1 MNNDLNNNHGSINSN
16 KYIANRRYPRENK
29 FYQESYIKD
38 KAILDMQSK
47 GNRINYFDSDKD
59 KRPSNQNNLYNS
71 KGISRFPTNYA
82 AGPNPY
88 NADIIKGYYVGA
100 KDEDGY
106 NNQYQIPLNEN
117 EEEIEEDEQRNN
129 YYRQNIKNG
138 GEEIDD
144 EEGNAG
150 EDEEEVENGNEYNE
164 YIGDGIVRNN
174 IPNYSPNQN
183 GQNILYYRKKNLGK
197 YNPNY
202 APENENENVEDEYIM
217 ESPAKNDN
225 INKYNMQPYKRRH
238 ILGNLADSA
247 SSEAYAKKNIQISPY
262 TDNNSR
268 IYVKPKT
275 KYNSINNGISTE
287 ERGIESKKESPNNV
301 ANNGAYL
308 RRPFHYPDYEDN
320 EISKYN
326 KINNYDE
333 DSINVVEPPMYNNS
347 NNDRIKGGKVDLNT
361 FGIRKNR
368 GRKDEEE
375 EEEEE
380 DEVDEEEIKIKD
392 INATKIQSFWR
403 AFSTRRIMKLYH
415 DLDEFI
421 YLLSKVHFNHFSDNF
436 YFFINQLF
444 NAYKANTLD
453 NNQID
458 SLDEEKEENE
468 DENENE
474 KENENENDD
483 EKLDENNPNNKNYD
497 ELLKDYNDL
506 QNKYN
511 DLIKK
516 KYNKDSTKKSLNDIA
531 SVPGETTIGT
541 IKIDNKKLR
550 FKHQNNSTYN
560 INNNENL
567 TFSNDYNDEVE
578 VNNKEYERHFY
589 TPNQEDEDSFN
600 DNSKDKR
607 FSYSS
612 IHSEEN
618 SKYFDNAQPKGATSS
633 KRNIGLKSRGKNKT
647 GSLSLNKKKDK
658 LLSYSPSFENEK
670 QSREN
675 SRNKNVNNESMNE
688 NRINNIAVIIPK
700 HEEEFGIVKNM
711 EENKEKPEDI
721 EEKLYGKYVNNFS
734 KDLFIVKNNKINL
747 QNKEELKTSLNCFDN
762 ELIFPENEN
771 MLELKAPKKSDEKK
785 INDIIGDDKLLKKLK
800 NKIFK
805 DNNEKLITNYETSFA
820 IESKPINILEK
831 ISNEIEKN
839 INNLEIIQNNHRNF
853 TPSKLD
859 FESNELFLGEPQS
872 LKQKK
877 KLKKIVPTFEKE
889 INILN
894 IPIDKL
900 QVFSKEKTL
909 PTFNINEEKNTFTI
923 HNIMPKV
930 EQKLSSFDRDNMKID
945 NVFKNEIHME
955 QSKIDIE
962 KEKPIEKEKVIE
974 KEIIYL
980 PMKDAKFKRLRRS
993 KRTKETYFTI
1003 KPDLNKK
1010 NENILT
1016 IETKEKEKEK
1026 YDAKKELSKTNEN
1039 SFIIKNEY
1047 YYIESNDNQI
1057 PEIIEKQI
1065 KETIIVNK
1073 PSKEINSFTDNKVI
1087 FSNEV
1092 DFNIKADKNKTKD
1105 IHEEIQNDLDKKHD
1119 KLRYKNK
1126 NDIKIINKNED
1137 FAINGEKKTWDDLNP
1152 IAIDEFSYRNED
1164 ESENDM
1170 EEINENEGFQ
1180 DNQNIYSD
1188 DNINYGNI
1196 DIIPN
1201 DQFEIINNKNEHK
1214 EMIESKQNTI
1224 KLDGINIIK
1233 EDKEL
1238 QTDIKQFNIT
1248 TKKIVKKEQIL
1259 SRKKFLH
1266 NRIASSD
1273 SFSMQ
1278 GNPNENIIYDTK
1290 ENDNEEK
1297 ENPKEVIKYIDNKK
1311 ELILVIE
1318 NIDEFSYKKTKT
1330 YTKENETE
1338 TKPLNHFNEIMP
1350 MIANEFNIRNK
1361 KIKMKEEGTEITDEL
1376 KNILFDNNYNYNRNE
1391 IKLENIRSEN
1401 MMIKGKKKKMKES
1414 ETEIDEELNNTQPYQ
1429 NVKKMK
1435 EESTEVKEENNYII
1449 KNDNFDIFAPEKEFE
1464 DKEKKQIVL
1473 EESKIDEINLESRK
1487 RVFPKLDI
1495 NNYLYETFDG
1505 KEKEKIEF
1513 EQIKNISIM
1522 FEPNADKNELLEKEK
1537 EKEYIIENNQITIVS
1552 EEKKKELDENNDPK
1566 INEKELLKTFHGLI
1580 INKSEEYNIFGK
1592 EKEEKEENEEKEEKK
1607 KRKMKMKES
1616 ETQVDDDLLN
1626 DIQDSNNPLLN
1637 EDNNELID
1645 EQKEEKTRK
1654 LRGRR
1659 DKNESMNVIESYQL
1673 VIKGLEKEK
1682 IELEEEKIE
1691 QVNYESTEQNK
1702 EDNKIFS
1709 NLEIKKCDEQILYGK
1724 EKEKI
1729 ILQNMKNDNII
1740 INGKEREALENIQKD
1755 SIVINGKE
1763 REALENIQKDS
1774 ILINGKDREALQNI
1788 QKDSIIINGKEKEEK
1803 VLENIKNEPIV
1814 YYGKKKII
1822 SPKIFESIKNEPITI
1837 KPNKRKGT
1845 EIGTQIDNDLN
1856 YNLVDCKNEAF
1867 TFGSINPRKKESSLA
1882 VEEQQSINKKEKE
1895 PKREFNKDDI
1905 SICFS
1910 ENFAVKLKEDYE
1922 IKSEEDSK
1930 LNKNAINILEES
1942 IEKRIEI
1949 IGNPSASNKDSNDSN
1964 GVKESKLNGEYP
1976 IDSMNDIE
1984 PHLTEELINNIVQD
1998 KLEKEKQKT
2007 MDQTKNKLIQVV
2019 KVIKLKN
2026 ALGKNLKNK
2035 KDFINKLKDIKKS
2048 KDKRNILSPVN
2059 AINHNYLSKHNIKV
2073 EESTDTENLG
2083 KRHENAYQKNK
2094 NSPLDIVRN
2103 NEIAIV
2109 NNEKKLQLER
2119 IDLDEETSNLF
2130 TILRKK
2136 KKKSNDMETEIT
2148 DELNKIELVQNDK
2161 FNLLASPKENKD
2173 EKKKRKKKGHRKNIS
2188 MKLPSMEI
2196 FMEAKES
2203 DLNISGISKDTVD
2216 KQVQIEPIRKKTD
2229 KKEVLAEKK
2238 FLDVKSDR
2246 IDTFSIIFE
2255 NMNKEKDKD
2264 KLGNIPV
2271 KTATT
2276 TVGTQTPKL
2285 RPPNKAA
2292 QKVVLHEIK
2301 SIIKKEQKPINQLEI
2316 SHASDFELLANKKV
2330 SEPIKEIIKEE
2341 YEEN

>member
-1 MNNDLNNNHGSINSN
+1 MNNDLKNNHGSINSN
-16 KYIANRRYPRENK
+16 KYIANRRYPLENK

-47 GNRINYFDSDKD
+47 GNKINYFDSDKN
-59 KRPSNQNNLYNS
+59 KRPSNQNVLYNS
-71 KGISRFPTNYA
+71 KGISRFPTDYA

-150 EDEEEVENGNEYNE
+150 EDEEEVENGNEYNDDSPQKYNE

-225 INKYNMQPYKRRH
+225 INKYNIRPYKRRH

-308 RRPFHYPDYEDN
+308 RRPFHYPDYEEN

-333 DSINVVEPPMYNNS
+333 DSINVVEPPMYYNS

-368 GRKDEEE
+368 GRKDE

-444 NAYKANTLD
+444 NVYKANTLD

-474 KENENENDD
+474 NEKENENENDE
-483 EKLDENNPNNKNYD
+483 EKLDEKSPNNKNYD

-541 IKIDNKKLR
+541 IKIDSKKLK
-550 FKHQNNSTYN
+550 FKHQNNSTNN

-600 DNSKDKR
+600 ENSKDKR

-618 SKYFDNAQPKGATSS
+618 SKYFDNEQPKGATSS

-700 HEEEFGIVKNM
+700 HEEEFRILNNM
-711 EENKEKPEDI
+711 EENKEKPEVI

-747 QNKEELKTSLNCFDN
+747 QNKEELKTTLNCFDN

-785 INDIIGDDKLLKKLK
+785 INDIISNEKLFKKLK
-800 NKIFK
+800 NKIYK
-805 DNNEKLITNYETSFA
+805 DNNEKLITNYESSFA

-831 ISNEIEKN
+831 ISNEIERN

-853 TPSKLD
+853 SKLD

-923 HNIMPKV
+923 HNIIPKV

-945 NVFKNEIHME
+945 NVFKNEIHMK

-962 KEKPIEKEKVIE
+962 KEKEKPHEKEKVIE

-980 PMKDAKFKRLRRS
+980 PMKDTKFKRLRRS

-1010 NENILT
+1010 NESILT
-1016 IETKEKEKEK
+1016 IETKDKEKGK
-1026 YDAKKELSKTNEN
+1026 YDTKKELSKTNEN

-1073 PSKEINSFTDNKVI
+1073 PSKEINSFTDNKII

-1105 IHEEIQNDLDKKHD
+1105 IHEEIQIDLDKNHD

-1137 FAINGEKKTWDDLNP
+1137 FVINGEKKTWDDLNP
-1152 IAIDEFSYRNED
+1152 IAIDEFSYRNEE

-1188 DNINYGNI
+1188 DNINYRNM

-1201 DQFEIINNKNEHK
+1201 DQFEIINNKNEPK
-1214 EMIESKQNTI
+1214 ELIESKQNTI
-1224 KLDGINIIK
+1224 KLVGINIIK

-1259 SRKKFLH
+1259 SRKKFIH

-1273 SFSMQ
+1273 SFYMQ
-1278 GNPNENIIYDTK
+1278 GNPYENIIYDTK

-1297 ENPKEVIKYIDNKK
+1297 EKQKEVIKYIDNKK

-1318 NIDEFSYKKTKT
+1318 NIDEFSYKKTKI
-1330 YTKENETE
+1330 YTKENEAE
-1338 TKPLNHFNEIMP
+1338 SKSLNHFNEILP
-1350 MIANEFNIRNK
+1350 MIANEFNIRNT

-1376 KNILFDNNYNYNRNE
+1376 KNILYDNNYNYNRNE

-1401 MMIKGKKKKMKES
+1401 IMIKGKKKKMKES
-1414 ETEIDEELNNTQPYQ
+1414 ETEIDEELNNSQQHQ
-1429 NVKKMK
+1429 NEKKTK
-1435 EESTEVKEENNYII
+1435 EESTEIKEENNYII
-1449 KNDNFDIFAPEKEFE
+1449 KNDNFDIFAPEKKLE

-1473 EESKIDEINLESRK
+1473 EESKIDKINLESRR

-1522 FEPNADKNELLEKEK
+1522 FEPNAHKNELLEKEK
-1537 EKEYIIENNQITIVS
+1537 EKEYIIENNQMSIVS
-1552 EEKKKELDENNDPK
+1552 EEKKKELDENNVPN
-1566 INEKELLKTFHGLI
+1566 INEEESLKTFRDLI

-1592 EKEEKEENEEKEEKK
+1592 EKEEKEEKDEKK
-1607 KRKMKMKES
+1607 KRKIKMKEN

-1626 DIQDSNNPLLN
+1626 DIQESNNLLLN

-1645 EQKEEKTRK
+1645 EQKEEKQRK
-1654 LRGRR
+1654 LRSRR
-1659 DKNESMNVIESYQL
+1659 DKNEGNVIESYQL
-1673 VIKGLEKEK
+1673 VIEGLEKEK

-1755 SIVINGKE
+1755 SIIINGKE

-1774 ILINGKDREALQNI
+1774 IIINGKEREALESI
-1788 QKDSIIINGKEKEEK
+1788 QKDSIIINGKEKEKK

-1814 YYGKKKII
+1814 YYGKEKII
-1822 SPKIFESIKNEPITI
+1822 SPKILESIKNEPITI

-1856 YNLVDCKNEAF
+1856 YNLVDCNNEAF
-1867 TFGSINPRKKESSLA
+1867 TFESINPRKKESNFT
-1882 VEEQQSINKKEKE
+1882 VEEEQSINNKEKE
-1895 PKREFNKDDI
+1895 PKREFNKDDL

-1910 ENFAVKLKEDYE
+1910 ENFAVKVKEDYE
-1922 IKSEEDSK
+1922 IKNEEASK
-1930 LNKNAINILEES
+1930 LNKNVINILEES

-1949 IGNPSASNKDSNDSN
+1949 IGNPSVSNKDNNDSN
-1964 GVKESKLNGEYP
+1964 GVKEFKLNGEYP
-1976 IDSMNDIE
+1976 IDSINEIE
-1984 PHLTEELINNIVQD
+1984 PHLAEELINNIVQD

-2019 KVIKLKN
+2019 KVIKLRN

-2035 KDFINKLKDIKKS
+2035 KDFINKLKDIKKN

-2059 AINHNYLSKHNIKV
+2059 AINHNYFSKQNKKV
-2073 EESTDTENLG
+2073 EETTDTENLDTIY
-2083 KRHENAYQKNK
+2083 ENAYQKIK
-2094 NSPLDIVRN
+2094 NSPLDIVKN
-2103 NEIAIV
+2103 NEITIV
-2109 NNEKKLQLER
+2109 NNEKRLKLER

-2161 FNLLASPKENKD
+2161 FNILASPKENKD
-2173 EKKKRKKKGHRKNIS
+2173 RKKTKKKKGHRKNIS

-2196 FMEAKES
+2196 FMGAKES
-2203 DLNISGISKDTVD
+2203 DLNISEISKDTVD
-2216 KQVQIEPIRKKTD
+2216 KQEPIRELKITTKKIA
-2229 KKEVLAEKK
+2229 KKEVLEEKK

-2246 IDTFSIIFE
+2246 LDSFSFIFE
-2255 NMNKEKDKD
+2255 NRNKEKDKD

-2271 KTATT
+2271 KTVTT

-2285 RPPNKAA
+2285 RPPNKDA

-2301 SIIKKEQKPINQLEI
+2301 SIIKKEQKPVNQLEI
-2316 SHASDFELLANKKV
+2316 SHASDFELLSKK
-2330 SEPIKEIIKEE
+2330 K
-2341 YEEN
+2341 